1 MWIFLQKHKNM
12 GQVLLTEIQ
21 KGVKSALIKRRIIS
35 HFIYVGCTTITE
47 LSKAIGL
54 SVPTVTKFVDEM
66 LNDGYVNDYGKLET
80 NGGRHPSLYGL
91 NADSG
96 YFIGVAVSINSL
108 RVCLIN
114 FKGDV
119 LKTTADIP
127 FELVN
132 TPECLDKICEVVSG
146 FIAELEIDKGKILN
160 ICVGITGRVN
170 PEKGYSYTHLTFT
183 EKPLA
188 EELTERLGVNVCI
201 DNDSRA
207 MAYGEYIMRTDKC
220 ARNLIFI
227 NVNWGLGM
235 AIIIDGKLYT
245 GMSGFAGEFGHNY
258 GYDNQQICDC
268 GKKGCIETEVSC
280 SALYRKFI
288 ERLRK
293 GENSI
298 LLKEKSIDEITF
310 DDIIS
315 AVQREDVLAIEI
327 VEDIGAKL
335 GRHIGEMMNIFN
347 PEQVIIGGEFS
358 RVGVYLLPPVI
369 ASIRRYTLN
378 LMYRDSDIT
387 ISELKEKANAIGS
400 ALLARSKFFALD

>member
-1 MWIFLQKHKNM
+1 M

-35 HFIYVGCTTITE
+35 HFIYAGCTTITE
-47 LSKAIGL
+47 LSKAVGL
-54 SVPTVTKFVDEM
+54 SVPTVTKFVDVM
-66 LNDGYVNDYGKLET
+66 LKDGYVNDYGKLET

-96 YFIGVAVSINSL
+96 YFVGVAVSINSL
-108 RVCLIN
+108 KICLIN

-119 LKTTADIP
+119 LKMTSDIP
-127 FELVN
+127 FSLEN
-132 TPECLDKICEVVSG
+132 TPECLEGICREARS
-146 FIAELEIDKGKILN
+146 FIDGLDIDREKILN
-160 ICVGITGRVN
+160 VCMGITGRVN
-170 PEKGYSYTHLTFT
+170 PEIGCSYTHLTFT

-188 EELTERLGVNVCI
+188 EVLTERLGINVCI

-207 MAYGEYIMRTDKC
+207 MAYGEYIMRNDKC

-235 AIIIDGKLYT
+235 AIIIDGKLYS

-288 ERLRK
+288 ERLHN

-298 LLKEKSIDEITF
+298 LLKEKSIDEITL

-315 AVQREDVLAIEI
+315 AVKREDVLAIEI
-327 VEDIGAKL
+327 VEEIGAKL

-347 PEQVIIGGEFS
+347 PEQVIVGGEFS

-369 ASIRRYTLN
+369 ASVRRYTLN
-378 LMYRDSDIT
+378 LMYRDSDIS
-387 ISELKEKANAIGS
+387 ISELKENANAIGS

>member
-1 MWIFLQKHKNM
+1 M
-12 GQVLLTEIQ
+12 GQTLLAEIQ

-35 HFIYVGCTTITE
+35 HFIYAGCTTITD
-47 LSKAIGL
+47 LSKEVGL

-66 LNDGYVNDYGKLET
+66 LKEGYVNDYGKLET
-80 NGGRHPSLYGL
+80 SGGRHPSLYGL
-91 NADSG
+91 NSESG
-96 YFIGVAVSINSL
+96 YFVGVAVAVNSL
-108 RVCLIN
+108 RFALIN

-119 LKTTADIP
+119 LQVKQNAG
-127 FELVN
+127 FRLEN
-132 TPECLDKICEVVSG
+132 KMECVDRICGEVKDFISG
-146 FIAELEIDKGKILN
+146 LEVDTDKILN

-170 PEKGYSYTHLTFT
+170 PETGGSFTKLTCT
-183 EKPLA
+183 DKPLA
-188 EELTERLGVNVCI
+188 ETLSEKIGINVCI

-207 MAYGEYIMRTDKC
+207 MAYGEYIMREDKC
-220 ARNLIFI
+220 AKNLIFV
-227 NVNWGLGM
+227 NVNWGLGL
-235 AIIIDGKLYT
+235 AIIINGKLYS
-245 GMSGFAGEFGHNY
+245 GMSGFAGELGHNY

-268 GKKGCIETEVSC
+268 GKRGCIETEVSC

-298 LLKEKSIDEITF
+298 LLMEKNIDEITL
-310 DDIIS
+310 DDVIS
-315 AVQREDVLAIEI
+315 AVKREDVLAIEL

-358 RVGVYLLPPVI
+358 RVGEYLLPPVI
-369 ASIRRYTLN
+369 SAIRRYTLN
-378 LMYRDSDIT
+378 LMYRDSDIVL
-387 ISELKEKANAIGS
+387 SELKEKANAIGS

>member
-1 MWIFLQKHKNM
+1 M

-35 HFIYVGCTTITE
+35 HFIYAGCTTITE
-47 LSKAIGL
+47 LSKAVGL
-54 SVPTVTKFVDEM
+54 SVPTVTKFVDVM
-66 LNDGYVNDYGKLET
+66 LKDGYVNDYGKLET

-96 YFIGVAVSINSL
+96 YFVGVAVSINSL
-108 RVCLIN
+108 KICLIN

-119 LKTTADIP
+119 LKMTSDIP
-127 FELVN
+127 FSLEN
-132 TPECLDKICEVVSG
+132 TPECLEGICREARS
-146 FIAELEIDKGKILN
+146 FIDGLDIDREKILN
-160 ICVGITGRVN
+160 VCMGITGRVN
-170 PEKGYSYTHLTFT
+170 PETGCSYTHLTFT

-188 EELTERLGVNVCI
+188 EVLTERLGINVCI

-207 MAYGEYIMRTDKC
+207 MAYGEYIMRNDKC
-220 ARNLIFI
+220 AKNLIFI

-235 AIIIDGKLYT
+235 AIIIDGKLYS

-268 GKKGCIETEVSC
+268 GKKGCIETEVS
-280 SALYRKFI
+280 
-288 ERLRK
+288 
-293 GENSI
+293 
-298 LLKEKSIDEITF
+298 IDEITL

-315 AVQREDVLAIEI
+315 AVKREDVLAIEI
-327 VEDIGAKL
+327 VEEIGAKL

-347 PEQVIIGGEFS
+347 PEQVIVGGEFS

-369 ASIRRYTLN
+369 ASVRRYTLN
-378 LMYRDSDIT
+378 LMYRDSDIS
-387 ISELKEKANAIGS
+387 ISELKENANAIGS